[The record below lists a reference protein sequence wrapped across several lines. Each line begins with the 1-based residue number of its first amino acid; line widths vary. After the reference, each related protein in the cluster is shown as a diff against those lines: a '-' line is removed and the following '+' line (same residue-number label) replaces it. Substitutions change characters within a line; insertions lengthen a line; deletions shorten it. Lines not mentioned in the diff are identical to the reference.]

1 MDSEDGEKMRKHQF
15 KKLVTTALLAL
26 TITGSSS
33 AAVLKLADAPL
44 SQLIE
49 LYAKEKGCNI
59 FLDESVQSQRKITAH
74 LNNLPLEEAFKVVL
88 KTINLETC
96 ALGDNT
102 MIVFPPEK
110 ASRYK
115 SGMSPVIIQIP
126 DGFNAEWLSNMLR
139 NAMPGLKT
147 SIMPG
152 ENNKLVIIGPEDQI
166 NDARKLT
173 AKLPEAGKAGTII
186 EMTQAEAQ
194 LAVKELNLEATQI
207 TQNGIMLSSKNI
219 GMRKRIEDW
228 RNETCWGNEVFYP
241 ENLDFKQMAQIA
253 GSMKNRATVADLG
266 NTGACFI
273 EGPALDRK
281 RLAQVFKE
289 LDKREKIIHKEIFL
303 GDIDVNAARTSITA
317 ALPQLKVAGDRNMVL
332 IGRPGHIAQAEE
344 ILKALGKKRKQ
355 VLISFRLAEISRSKL
370 KTLGIDLDKSAYSY
384 DEIKQFHDKDT
395 LPLLLRV
402 LNEGKDAKILAEP
415 NLRVIE
421 GEEAKVTIGDR
432 IPLEVEATATTDS
445 GSVLKLNTQL
455 QWVDVG
461 IKMTV
466 KDVNVGPEHG
476 INMKIKGEVSSVVSQ
491 TKQGYPQ
498 IRTREAESTLRV
510 QNGDSIIMGGLIN
523 KEDRETRTKI
533 PVIGNIPLFG
543 GLARGKDSSS
553 NDNEIVMVVTAKL
566 IED

>member
-1 MDSEDGEKMRKHQF
+1 MRKTGI

-26 TITGSSS
+26 SITSISS

-49 LYAKEKGCNI
+49 LYAKEKNCNI

-74 LNNLPLEEAFKVVL
+74 LNGLALDEAFKVVL
-88 KTINLETC
+88 KTINLET
-96 ALGDNT
+96 ASLGDNT

-115 SGMSPVIIQIP
+115 SGVSPVVIQIP
-126 DGFNAEWLSNMLR
+126 EGFNADWLSNMLR
-139 NAMPGLKT
+139 SAMPGLKI
-147 SIMPG
+147 SVMPG
-152 ENNKLVIIGPEDQI
+152 KNDKLVILGPEDQI
-166 NDARKLT
+166 SDAKKIT
-173 AKLPEAGKAGTII
+173 AKLPESGGDGKVI
-186 EMTQAEAQ
+186 EMTKGEAQ
-194 LAVKELNLEATQI
+194 LALKELNISSIQLNE
-207 TQNGIMLSSKNI
+207 NGLMLDIKDSKLLKKIN
-219 GMRKRIEDW
+219 DW
-228 RNETCWGNEVFYP
+228 RNETYWGNEVFYP
-241 ENLDFKQMAQIA
+241 ENLDFKQISQITT
-253 GSMKNRATVADLG
+253 SMNSRANVSDLG
-266 NTGACFI
+266 NTGACLI

-281 RLAQVFKE
+281 RLTQVFNQ
-289 LDKREKIIHKEIFL
+289 LDKRGKIIHKEIVL
-303 GDIDVNAARTSITA
+303 GDIDVNAAKKSLIA
-317 ALPQLKVAGDRNMVL
+317 ALPQLKIAGERNLVL
-332 IGRPGHIAQAEE
+332 IGKPAQIKQAED
-344 ILKALGKKRKQ
+344 ILNALGQKRKQ
-355 VLISFRLAEISRSKL
+355 VLISFKLAEVSRARL
-370 KTLGIDLDKSAYSY
+370 KTLGIDLDKIGYSY

-466 KDVNVGPEHG
+466 KDVNVGPNSG
-476 INMKIKGEVSSVVSQ
+476 INIKIKGEVSSVVSQ

-510 QNGDSIIMGGLIN
+510 QSGDSIIMGGLIS
-523 KEDRETRTKI
+523 KEERETRTRI
-533 PVIGNIPLFG
+533 PIIGNIPLFG
-543 GLARGKDSSS
+543 GLARGRDSEKSG
-553 NDNEIVMVVTAKL
+553 NEIVMVVTASL

>member
-1 MDSEDGEKMRKHQF
+1 MRNHQF
-15 KKLVTTALLAL
+15 KALFSAILLLLA
-26 TITGSSS
+26 ITTDLS

-88 KTINLETC
+88 KTINLESC
-96 ALGDNT
+96 SLGDNT
-102 MIVFPPEK
+102 IIVFPPEK
-110 ASRYK
+110 ASRYT
-115 SGMSPVIIQIP
+115 SGMNPVVIEIP
-126 DGFNAEWLSNMLR
+126 GGFNAEWLSNMLR
-139 NAMPGLKT
+139 SAMPGLRT
-147 SIMPG
+147 LVMPG
-152 ENNKLVIIGPEDQI
+152 ESNKLVIIGPGDQI
-166 NDARKLT
+166 SDAKKLI
-173 AKLPEAGKAGTII
+173 AKLPEPGTAGKII
-186 EMTQAEAQ
+186 AMTQAEAR
-194 LAVKELNLEATQI
+194 LAAKELNLEQVQI
-207 TQNGIMLSSKNI
+207 TQNGIMLSSENTSLGHK
-219 GMRKRIEDW
+219 IESW
-228 RNETCWGNEVFYP
+228 RNEIRWGNEVFYP
-241 ENLDFKQMAQIA
+241 ENLDFKQIALIA
-253 GSMKNRATVADLG
+253 GSLKSRATVSDLG

-281 RLAQVFKE
+281 RLVQVFE
-289 LDKREKIIHKEIFL
+289 QLDKREKIIHKEIFL
-303 GDIDVNAARTSITA
+303 GDISINTARTSIA
-317 ALPQLKVAGDRNMVL
+317 AVLPQLRVAGDRNMVL
-332 IGRPGHIAQAEE
+332 IGRPGQISKADE

-384 DEIKQFHDKDT
+384 DELKQFHDKDT

-402 LNEGKDAKILAEP
+402 LNEGKDARILAEP

-421 GEEAKVTIGDR
+421 GEEARVTIGDR

-466 KDVNVGPEHG
+466 KDVNVGPEQG

-523 KEDRETRTKI
+523 KEERETRTKI
-533 PVIGNIPLFG
+533 PILGNIPLFG
-543 GLARGKDSSS
+543 GLARGKDSSN
-553 NDNEIVMVVTAKL
+553 NDNEIIMVVTAKL
-566 IED
+566 IDD

>member
-1 MDSEDGEKMRKHQF
+1 MRNPVL
-15 KKLVTTALLAL
+15 KKLLATALLAL
-26 TITGSSS
+26 GLVNVSYGAI
-33 AAVLKLADAPL
+33 LKLADAPL

-74 LNNLPLEEAFKVVL
+74 LNGLGLDEAFKVVL

-96 ALGDNT
+96 PLGKNT
-102 MIVFPPEK
+102 LIVFPPEK

-115 SGMSPVIIQIP
+115 SGLSPVVLQIP
-126 DGFNAEWLSNMLR
+126 QGFSAEWLGNMLK

-147 SIMPG
+147 SVIPG
-152 ENNKLVIIGPEDQI
+152 KDDKLVILGAENQVD
-166 NDARKLT
+166 DAKSIT
-173 AKLPEAGKAGTII
+173 AKLPKALEKKAIILEMSQGEAK
-186 EMTQAEAQ
+186 
-194 LAVKELNLEATQI
+194 LALKELGSEDIQVDE
-207 TQNGIMLSSKNI
+207 NGLALDEGVIRLQKKI
-219 GMRKRIEDW
+219 DDW
-228 RNETCWGNEVFYP
+228 RTKTGWGNEVFYP
-241 ENLDFKQMAQIA
+241 ENLDFKQISQIA
-253 GSMKNRATVADLG
+253 VSMKSRAFVSDLG
-266 NTGACFI
+266 STGACLV
-273 EGPALDRK
+273 EGPASDRK
-281 RLAQVFKE
+281 RLTQIFSK
-289 LDKREKIIHKEIFL
+289 LDKREKVIHKEIKL
-303 GDIDVNAARTSITA
+303 GDIDIKEARSSLIASI
-317 ALPQLKVAGDRNMVL
+317 PQLKIAGNRNLVL
-332 IGRPGHIAQAEE
+332 VGKPAQIKQAEE
-344 ILKALGKKRKQ
+344 ILKVLGKKRKQ
-355 VLISFRLAEISRSKL
+355 VLISLRLAEISRNKL
-370 KTLGIDLDKSAYSY
+370 KTLGIDLDKTAYAY
-384 DEIKQFHDKDT
+384 DEIKQFHAKDS
-395 LPLLLRV
+395 LPLLLRI

-466 KDVNVGPEHG
+466 KDVSVGSENG

-523 KEDRETRTKI
+523 KEERETRTKI
-533 PVIGNIPLFG
+533 PVIGNMPLFG
-543 GLARGKDSSS
+543 GLVRGRDASS
-553 NDNEIVMVVTAKL
+553 NDNEIIMLVTARL
-566 IED
+566 VED

>member
-1 MDSEDGEKMRKHQF
+1 MRKPGL

-26 TITGSSS
+26 SITSISS

-49 LYAKEKGCNI
+49 LYAKEKNCNI
-59 FLDESVQSQRKITAH
+59 FLDESVQSQRKVTAH
-74 LNNLPLEEAFKVVL
+74 LNGLALDEAFKVVL
-88 KTINLETC
+88 KTINLET
-96 ALGDNT
+96 ASLGENT

-115 SGMSPVIIQIP
+115 IGMTPVVIQIP
-126 DGFNAEWLSNMLR
+126 EGFNAEWLSKMLR
-139 NAMPGLKT
+139 SAMPGLKI
-147 SIMPG
+147 SVIPG
-152 ENNKLVIIGPEDQI
+152 KKDKLVVLGSEDQI
-166 NDARKLT
+166 SDAKKIT
-173 AKLPEAGKAGTII
+173 AKLPETGGTGKVI
-186 EMTQAEAQ
+186 EMTKGEAQ
-194 LAVKELNLEATQI
+194 LALKELNLSSVQLNE
-207 TQNGIMLSSKNI
+207 NGLMLGNKDSKLLKKIN
-219 GMRKRIEDW
+219 DW
-228 RNETCWGNEVFYP
+228 RMDTYWGNEVFYP
-241 ENLDFKQMAQIA
+241 ENLDFKQISQITA
-253 GSMKNRATVADLG
+253 SMNSRANVSDLG
-266 NTGACFI
+266 NTGACLI

-281 RLAQVFKE
+281 RLKQVFKQ
-289 LDKREKIIHKEIFL
+289 LDKRGKIVHKEIIL
-303 GDIDVNAARTSITA
+303 GDIDIKAAKTSLTA
-317 ALPQLKVAGDRNMVL
+317 ALPQLKIAGERNLVL
-332 IGRPGHIAQAEE
+332 IGKPAQIKQAED
-344 ILKALGKKRKQ
+344 ILNALGQKRKQ
-355 VLISFRLAEISRSKL
+355 VLISFKLAEVSRARL
-370 KTLGIDLDKSAYSY
+370 KTLGIDLDKIAYSY

-402 LNEGKDAKILAEP
+402 LNEGKDSRILAEP

-466 KDVNVGPEHG
+466 KDVNVGPHSG

-510 QNGDSIIMGGLIN
+510 KNGDSIIMGGLIS
-523 KEDRETRTKI
+523 KEERKGRTRI
-533 PVIGNIPLFG
+533 PIIGNIPLFG
-543 GLARGKDSSS
+543 GLARGRDSEKSG
-553 NDNEIVMVVTAKL
+553 NEIVMVVTAKL

>member
-1 MDSEDGEKMRKHQF
+1 MRKSGI
-15 KKLVTTALLAL
+15 KKLVATALLVLA
-26 TITGSSS
+26 ITHATT
-33 AAVLKLADAPL
+33 AAILKLADAPL

-74 LNNLPLEEAFKVVL
+74 LNDLPLDEAFKVIL
-88 KTINLETC
+88 KTINLET
-96 ALGDNT
+96 ASLGDNT

-115 SGMSPVIIQIP
+115 SGMSPVVLQIP
-126 DGFNAEWLSNMLR
+126 EGFNADWLSNMLR
-139 NAMPGLKT
+139 SAMPGLKT

-152 ENNKLVIIGPEDQI
+152 EKDRLVILGPEDQI
-166 NDARKLT
+166 SDAKKIT
-173 AKLPEAGKAGTII
+173 AKLPEAGKSDKVI
-186 EMTQAEAQ
+186 EMAKSEAQ
-194 LAVKELNLEATQI
+194 LAIKELNLENIQLYE
-207 TQNGIMLSSKNI
+207 NGLALDSSDNRLIKKVN
-219 GMRKRIEDW
+219 DW
-228 RNETCWGNEVFYP
+228 RLETCWGNEVFYP
-241 ENLDFKQMAQIA
+241 ENLGFKQISQITD
-253 GSMKNRATVADLG
+253 SMKSRASVSDLG
-266 NTGACFI
+266 NTGACLI
-273 EGPALDRK
+273 EGPALDRR
-281 RLAQVFKE
+281 RLAQVFSQ
-289 LDKREKIIHKEIFL
+289 LDKREKIIHKEIVL
-303 GDIDVNAARTSITA
+303 GDIDIKEAKTSITA
-317 ALPQLKVAGDRNMVL
+317 ALPQLKVAGDRNLVL
-332 IGRPGHIAQAEE
+332 IGKSTQIKQAED
-344 ILKALGKKRKQ
+344 ILNTLGKKRKQ
-355 VLISFRLAEISRSKL
+355 VLISFKLAEVSRSKL
-370 KTLGIDLDKSAYSY
+370 KTLGIDLDKTAYSY

-466 KDVNVGPEHG
+466 KDVNVGPQSG

-510 QNGDSIIMGGLIN
+510 QDGDSIIMGGLIN
-523 KEDRETRTKI
+523 KEERETRTKI

-543 GLARGKDSSS
+543 GLAKGKDSSKT
-553 NDNEIVMVVTAKL
+553 DNEIVMVVTAKL